1 MVLTTIKGLHIFFLC
16 AKVYRTM
23 TSGISRDTVLE
34 EVRPGSWFQNPGDF
48 AKKKKLYRRTTR
60 FFFFV
65 VSVEVLLNC
74 ESMG

>member
-1 MVLTTIKGLHIFFLC
+1 
-16 AKVYRTM
+16 M